1 MSVSV
6 SVSDVD
12 VDVDVDVV
20 TPLSP
25 AQLARSLASLN
36 DGPYR
41 DADTAGVAGLAAETA
56 RYLGHAVPSGGVT
69 DPATVTAVAGD
80 LSLLAARLPALVAS
94 LGAWLM
100 NESAAGRLTD
110 DQRRPPAE
118 MAAKVVM
125 ASSDACQSAREL
137 ARALNTLI
145 ELTEPLHADAAAAA
159 DGAGAAA

>member
-6 SVSDVD
+6 SDSDV
-12 VDVDVDVV
+12 VS
-20 TPLSP
+20 PPSP
-25 AQLARSLASLN
+25 AQMTRSLAALADS
-36 DGPYR
+36 PYR
-41 DADTAGVAGLAAETA
+41 DADTADVAGLAAETV
-56 RYLGHAVPSGGVT
+56 RYLGHVVPDGGVT

-80 LSLLAARLPALVAS
+80 LSLMACRLPALVAS

-145 ELTEPLHADAAAAA
+145 ELTEPLHAASTVSAAAAA
-159 DGAGAAA
+159 AAGAGAAA